1 METPVGK
8 PIVIGSEIRFRED
21 LEIPYMA
28 TVVDIDE
35 SQVPNVLTV
44 SVIYDDCVVVTKTTE
59 DDAYLRPHPLV

>member
-8 PIVIGSEIRFRED
+8 PIMIGSEIRFRED

>member
-21 LEIPYMA
+21 LEADYTA
-28 TVVDIDE
+28 TVVNIDN
-35 SQVPNVLTV
+35 SQVPSVFTV
-44 SVIYDDCVVVTKTTE
+44 SVMYDDCVVVTKTTE